1 MAIGTTTSGQILYV
15 DENAAPSSLE
25 EQIKDTKDLEISY
38 RTLHTIGE
46 IHDINTNR
54 IIKIPFASFFVKYKD
69 FLESIIIQ
77 KTLTDVQQR
86 DYLYKPKTL
95 SNDVYGT
102 VELWFELLR
111 INKWAS
117 ICDFKPGKTINIY
130 DPNKLKDMI
139 NEILILEKII

>member
-54 IIKIPFASFFVKYKD
+54 IIKIPFASFFVKYNRETIV
-69 FLESIIIQ
+69 FARGA
-77 KTLTDVQQR
+77 VN
-86 DYLYKPKTL
+86 LYY
-95 SNDVYGT
+95 DIWHHDGHCYGR
-102 VELWFELLR
+102 V
-111 INKWAS
+111 
-117 ICDFKPGKTINIY
+117 
-130 DPNKLKDMI
+130 
-139 NEILILEKII
+139 